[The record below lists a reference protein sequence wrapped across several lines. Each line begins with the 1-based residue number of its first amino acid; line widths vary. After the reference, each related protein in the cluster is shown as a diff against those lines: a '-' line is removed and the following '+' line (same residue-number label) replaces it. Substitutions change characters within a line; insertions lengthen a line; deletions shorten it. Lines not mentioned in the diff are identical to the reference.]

1 MLKRPDGIIFDC
13 DSTLASCEGIDEL
26 GAMKNLKEEI
36 SALTNLAMEGKI
48 KLEEVYAKRLELIQ
62 PKKEDLAKI
71 AEIYLSRIVLGAEE
85 LIKTLQN
92 QGVKLA
98 IISGGLKPAI
108 MPLAKKLG
116 IDEVY
121 AVDINFDSEGNY
133 LSLSPS
139 PLTTATGKREVAQK
153 FKEKY
158 KLKNLHM
165 VGDGMSD
172 LEAKAENAADIFIG
186 FGGVIVREKVK
197 AKADIF
203 IENPDL
209 RELLKIW
216 NYE

>member
-98 IISGGLKPAI
+98 IVSGGLKPAI

-139 PLTTATGKREVAQK
+139 PLTTAIGKREVAQK

-172 LEAKAENAADIFIG
+172 LEAKAEKAADIFIG